1 MKRKKPAAKRE
12 SRAMKTMKKPAS
24 KRESRA
30 MKTMKTMKKPASKQY
45 QASMKKPDLLAEES
59 TKKPVSDE
67 DSTKKPVSEKESMK
81 LREDLLATIEND
93 NVRAYW
99 EVRAERHV
107 PCSVVTNLKWRPTR
121 KDLFQD
127 NVQPQLTCKVLGV
140 DMEFTNVGG
149 YCHWQAAKGPSHG
162 WVDDDGLIHDDEF
175 GDGVKEGEGG
185 PGGGAAASQGK
196 DDGRKGEGK
205 GGLAGEGGSG
215 SSGSA
220 ANPIVAVAALPPWP
234 NPRAPPVKER

>member
-1 MKRKKPAAKRE
+1 
-12 SRAMKTMKKPAS
+12 
-24 KRESRA
+24 
-30 MKTMKTMKKPASKQY
+30 
-45 QASMKKPDLLAEES
+45 
-59 TKKPVSDE
+59 
-67 DSTKKPVSEKESMK
+67 MK
-81 LREDLLATIEND
+81 LREDLRATIEND

-121 KDLFQD
+121 KELFQD

-149 YCHWQAAKGPSHG
+149 YCHWQAAKGPSPHR
-162 WVDDDGLIHDDEF
+162 WVDDDGVIHDDEF

-185 PGGGAAASQGK
+185 PGGGAAACQGK
-196 DDGRKGEGK
+196 DGGEKGEGE

>member
-1 MKRKKPAAKRE
+1 
-12 SRAMKTMKKPAS
+12 
-24 KRESRA
+24 
-30 MKTMKTMKKPASKQY
+30 MKKPASKQY

-67 DSTKKPVSEKESMK
+67 EITKKSVSEKESMK

-127 NVQPQLTCKVLGV
+127 NVQPQLTWQGARSGHGV
-140 DMEFTNVGG
+140 HEP
-149 YCHWQAAKGPSHG
+149 WWILP
-162 WVDDDGLIHDDEF
+162 
-175 GDGVKEGEGG
+175 
-185 PGGGAAASQGK
+185 
-196 DDGRKGEGK
+196 
-205 GGLAGEGGSG
+205 LAGSKR
-215 SSGSA
+215 
-220 ANPIVAVAALPPWP
+220 PVAWMG
-234 NPRAPPVKER
+234 